1 MSSDD
6 YNEPPGGNL
15 QDEMGAYLRAGGGA
29 HIGIVGPDGK
39 IDRINMDPL
48 DKFKIAVDAISR
60 NLMGSGVY
68 IQERDI
74 ATLLQTAE
82 KLQHV
87 HYKNPVA
94 YVMGYVASGGGGK
107 MTKKQFD
114 YTVSSA
120 LPLIADDGV
129 QPADVVRYARLW
141 TTL

>member
-6 YNEPPGGNL
+6 YNEIPGGIFL
-15 QDEMGAYLRAGGGA
+15 DEMGAYLRAGGGA
-29 HIGIVGPDGK
+29 NIGIVGPDGK

-60 NLMGSGVY
+60 NLMGNGVY

-74 ATLLQTAE
+74 ATLIQTTE
-82 KLQHV
+82 KLHHV

-129 QPADVVRYARLW
+129 QPSDVVRYSRLW